1 MGRAQELGVYAWKE
15 NQRVVGLANTL
26 FGLFLQ
32 SSRFARR
39 LERIAQDRRNGDY
52 ATYHSYGHAGAF
64 LISFPFPVSVAAL
77 GQKERIERGADR
89 HITAAP
95 SKHTIFF
102 LSLFRVPRVRRCQ
115 LYTKSCSSRVTFGPK
130 YLYIITT
137 PIHSHVDEDLE

>member
-15 NQRVVGLANTL
+15 NQRVVDLANTL

-102 LSLFRVPRVRRCQ
+102 LSFSEFLGSVAAN
-115 LYTKSCSSRVTFGPK
+115 YTHKLV
-130 YLYIITT
+130 
-137 PIHSHVDEDLE
+137 HHDLRSARSTCI